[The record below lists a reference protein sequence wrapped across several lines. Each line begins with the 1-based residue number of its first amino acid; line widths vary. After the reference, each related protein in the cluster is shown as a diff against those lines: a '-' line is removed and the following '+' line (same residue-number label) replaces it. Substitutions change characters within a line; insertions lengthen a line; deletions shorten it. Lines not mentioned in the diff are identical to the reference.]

1 MSKLKYIIPCL
12 IAGIIAAVVFS
23 SFGADSERISISEK
37 ELLVSSDI
45 KSSDI
50 FSCSAK
56 PDKMKKIASSGVLE
70 MYLDEKTLGVCI
82 LDTISGKLWRSLPEK
97 DKDKNAANLKVN
109 IIIKGRE
116 YTLNSQRDSLYLD
129 CAVYNTS
136 DSGILTLTY
145 TFRKNLENGRKID
158 LTVPVRLMLAD
169 GALAVKVNCKSIE
182 DKSTAKVYI
191 KSIEVLPCFGACSK
205 AQEGDYILLPSASGV
220 IMDIYRKTENIP
232 EITLP
237 VYGEDIGKNAE
248 TDSFVPIGA
257 FGMKSTDSAFVCLI
271 DSADASSSVKA
282 KKGDGT
288 SVCSRVGAEFE
299 VTASIVKDGSMY
311 LSKTPYEGEFSLS
324 YRFLSG
330 NNADYITMAG
340 ACRELLIRQ
349 GRLTDGKLSSGDYPF
364 NISLIGSTE
373 EKGITTTDEQAE
385 ELLSSLITK
394 GIGNISIMLSDTE
407 KRDIRELSDF
417 ASKNGLS
424 LSLSRSLF
432 SYGKNADLTLSGE
445 INSRGLTISEA
456 EKTSEDIIQFMRKN
470 SAGVLLTDCGRVLPA
485 SYSKFTVASRNEM
498 LVKIS
503 DICTALSSHGRLS
516 ISGANIYALKYADS
530 IINIPETS
538 PLEKYSCC
546 SGVPFL
552 EAVLHGICDYSFTA
566 VNLSPNPVKA
576 MLKTIE
582 YGAVPH
588 YEWYF
593 GQYEEDDA
601 LHYMSSLSQARLLY
615 ENMKKMFSDLRDQ
628 RIISHETV
636 KENLTRTVY
645 SSGSEIY
652 VNYSDKAMS
661 SGGIIVDPL
670 SFLRVN

>member
-1 MSKLKYIIPCL
+1 M
-12 IAGIIAAVVFS
+12 
-23 SFGADSERISISEK
+23 
-37 ELLVSSDI
+37 
-45 KSSDI
+45 
-50 FSCSAK
+50 
-56 PDKMKKIASSGVLE
+56 
-70 MYLDEKTLGVCI
+70 
-82 LDTISGKLWRSLPEK
+82 
-97 DKDKNAANLKVN
+97 
-109 IIIKGRE
+109 
-116 YTLNSQRDSLYLD
+116 
-129 CAVYNTS
+129 
-136 DSGILTLTY
+136 
-145 TFRKNLENGRKID
+145 
-158 LTVPVRLMLAD
+158 
-169 GALAVKVNCKSIE
+169 
-182 DKSTAKVYI
+182 
-191 KSIEVLPCFGACSK
+191 
-205 AQEGDYILLPSASGV
+205 
-220 IMDIYRKTENIP
+220 
-232 EITLP
+232 
-237 VYGEDIGKNAE
+237 
-248 TDSFVPIGA
+248 
-257 FGMKSTDSAFVCLI
+257 
-271 DSADASSSVKA
+271 
-282 KKGDGT
+282 
-288 SVCSRVGAEFE
+288 
-299 VTASIVKDGSMY
+299 
-311 LSKTPYEGEFSLS
+311 
-324 YRFLSG
+324 
-330 NNADYITMAG
+330 
-340 ACRELLIRQ
+340 
-349 GRLTDGKLSSGDYPF
+349 
-364 NISLIGSTE
+364 
-373 EKGITTTDEQAE
+373 
-385 ELLSSLITK
+385 
-394 GIGNISIMLSDTE
+394 
-407 KRDIRELSDF
+407 
-417 ASKNGLS
+417 
-424 LSLSRSLF
+424 SRSLF

-445 INSRGLTISEA
+445 RNSRGLTISEA

-628 RIISHETV
+628 RIISHETI